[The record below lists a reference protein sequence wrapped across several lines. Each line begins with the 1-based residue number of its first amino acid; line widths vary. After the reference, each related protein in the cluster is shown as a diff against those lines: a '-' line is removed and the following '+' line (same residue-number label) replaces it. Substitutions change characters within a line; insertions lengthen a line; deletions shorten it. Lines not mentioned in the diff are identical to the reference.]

1 MLDPQ
6 KLREHI
12 LLHMDEVST
21 NLDTEIQKL
30 QIIQKQISHANIKDV
45 VELARSVSKL
55 EGQYQTYKTIYEEFL
70 K

>member
-1 MLDPQ
+1 
-6 KLREHI
+6 
-12 LLHMDEVST
+12 MDAVST

-30 QIIQKQISHANIKDV
+30 QIIQKQISYANIKDV